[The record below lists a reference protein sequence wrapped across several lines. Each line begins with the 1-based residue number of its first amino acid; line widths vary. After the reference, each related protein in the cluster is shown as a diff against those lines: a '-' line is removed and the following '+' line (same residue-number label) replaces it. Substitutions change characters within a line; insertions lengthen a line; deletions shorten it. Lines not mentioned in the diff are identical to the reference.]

1 MDKRIRQTI
10 EDVLKL
16 RPEITSDEVVEIVK
30 IYAEKPDP
38 VKLEEQYYR
47 RVANRILSSFRDDEK
62 VRNCFNI
69 TNNEGKHLY
78 INVAQT
84 TDADQLQQAKLSLA
98 AKYRGLNKSIK
109 KIQARELE
117 LAGQMAFDVEGN
129 IINE

>member
-16 RPEITSDEVVEIVK
+16 RPEITSDEAVEIVK

-47 RVANRILSSFRDDEK
+47 RVANRILSSFLDDEK
-62 VRNCFNI
+62 VRNWFNI

-84 TDADQLQQAKLSLA
+84 TDTDQLQQAKLSLA